1 MQPEDLEMWA
11 SHAKPQASA
20 LPNHL
25 GMPITGP
32 QALMDREIENAED
45 LEELCAVVL
54 RHHDAP
60 GLPQE
65 HQYQYAPRTLSLALL
80 RLTDWETDS
89 SPAAGR
95 SFEAEGLGM
104 PNAHNQARV
113 LEVLQS
119 RVVAAC
125 MDSASSNQGEVAAVG
140 ASPGFQPA
148 IDSSLM
154 ANYLWSL
161 ATLHGADSLGAGDG
175 GKAAGLQQV
184 CTAVEHW
191 AKHGLALP
199 ETVKVEATSTPDL
212 TSILWGYAA
221 LLQMASHTDE
231 AEPSSSSGSTP
242 ISEAG
247 SALVDALAAEMA
259 ARMLHSARGRGLQPA
274 DLADLAWALNACGR
288 RSPQVTSLAEAVAAE
303 VFFQISDRHSL
314 KAPFTAP
321 EVIKVVMALSQL
333 GIKTKPIGAALDAV
347 AGHVVKRLR
356 IRHVSAID
364 KPDDILA
371 LLTAYADAE
380 HSSVMCREQPLA
392 DSGSWAFD
400 PSTRPWAAHL
410 ISSNSNSHVVP
421 ELVAATA
428 GQLISDIAHHHHWVC
443 TSGDDVPEAW
453 TCRYW
458 QSHLHSRTIAGLL
471 RAYVR
476 LNMYPG
482 KILLASLAI
491 ALQPQL
497 QATQTEHLK
506 SLTQDLD
513 ALGHTV
519 DTDKLQHALQEEI
532 ARRATA

>member
-380 HSSVMCREQPLA
+380 HSSV
-392 DSGSWAFD
+392 
-400 PSTRPWAAHL
+400 
-410 ISSNSNSHVVP
+410 VVP